1 MALEIEAI
9 QERKVALEGDLSKL
23 RDTIA
28 QLDAKRQELV
38 NNLNALH
45 GAVQQCDQFLVDIA
59 KQEEEP
65 KTKKEKRKHLK
76 NICLN
81 IQDIFLDNGWI
92 KIQFLQLLMQ

>member
-1 MALEIEAI
+1 MALTIEAI

-59 KQEEEP
+59 EQEEEP
-65 KTKKEKRKHLK
+65 KTKKEK
-76 NICLN
+76 
-81 IQDIFLDNGWI
+81 
-92 KIQFLQLLMQ
+92 

>member
-59 KQEEEP
+59 EQEEP
-65 KTKKEKRKHLK
+65 KTKKK
-76 NICLN
+76 NEN
-81 IQDIFLDNGWI
+81 I
-92 KIQFLQLLMQ
+92 

>member
-1 MALEIEAI
+1 MALTIEAI
-9 QERKVALEGDLSKL
+9 QERKVALEGDLEKL

-59 KQEEEP
+59 EQEEP
-65 KTKKEKRKHLK
+65 KIKKEK
-76 NICLN
+76 
-81 IQDIFLDNGWI
+81 
-92 KIQFLQLLMQ
+92 